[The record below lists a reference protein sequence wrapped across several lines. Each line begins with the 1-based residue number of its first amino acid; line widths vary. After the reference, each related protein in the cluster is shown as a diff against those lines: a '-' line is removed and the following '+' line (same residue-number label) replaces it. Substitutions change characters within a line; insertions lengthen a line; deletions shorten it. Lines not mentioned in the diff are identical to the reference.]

1 MNNLRVLLVVFC
13 LVVTGYTVVAIGNQG
28 WNLYAYYFSNLAE
41 MGWSG
46 QFNTDFTTYLM
57 LSGLWLAWR
66 HHFSGVGL
74 LIGFA
79 GSMLGMPFLSAYLLI
94 VMAKDKPDMAELLL
108 GKARAAA
115 LKGG

>member
-1 MNNLRVLLVVFC
+1 MNRLRILLIVFL
-13 LVVTGYTVVAIGNQG
+13 LVVTGYTVVAIGNEG
-28 WNLYAYYFSNLAE
+28 WNLYSYYFSNLAE

-46 QFNTDFTTYLM
+46 QFNADFTTYLV

-74 LIGFA
+74 LIGFG

-115 LKGG
+115 LKAR